1 MIIIFLKNY
10 LVSIN
15 CCSQTWTLR
24 TTKWNCKES
33 IGIKLTCIFKI
44 WTRFRCNCVFF
55 STNSDWMVCC
65 FFAAVIS
72 RCSSSNSSNAFSL
85 HSNLHWFERE
95 NYQFIN
101 SNSLSDH
108 TQKFSLQFNIQ
119 ISNVCCWD
127 CFFFSC
133 KFVFYFIFFFLFVW
147 FNNIWRKRK
156 HCSWLTFTHSVH
168 SIHQK

>member
-1 MIIIFLKNY
+1 MAFGLPAYSKFE
-10 LVSIN
+10 LDSVV
-15 CCSQTWTLR
+15 T
-24 TTKWNCKES
+24 
-33 IGIKLTCIFKI
+33 
-44 WTRFRCNCVFF
+44 VFF
-55 STNSDWMVCC
+55 SQQILIERSA

-127 CFFFSC
+127 CVFFRVNLF
-133 KFVFYFIFFFLFVW
+133 FYFIFFLFVW